1 MSNKVIRKFFFS
13 IIVPSIL
20 TILLFIT
27 SMYVI
32 LIPSFE
38 KNMMNKKKEMI
49 RELTNTAWSLI
60 KEYDDEYKDS
70 LITLEEAQRLAAK
83 KIGKMRYGAEGKDYF
98 WITDMQ
104 PVMIMHPY
112 RPELNNSLLD
122 DYTDPQGVRLFIEAV
137 KVVKTTGEGFINY
150 MWQWKDDSTQIVPKL
165 SYVKGFKNWGWIIG
179 TGIYLDDVQA
189 EIGALKERLTKIS
202 LLISAIIIL
211 ILAFIIMQSLK
222 IEVWRKKAED
232 DLLQSRQ
239 KYKTLV
245 EASSEGTI
253 MIKDSRII
261 FSNHMFE
268 QLTGKTHNEVV
279 ASKFEEIFSIRWE
292 EVSKSIEKTNK
303 SISIE
308 TQVKQ
313 GEDVFHDVV
322 ISVTRILFEE
332 QEAYVVVTKDI
343 SRKKQ
348 TEKIVQSLSSELQSS
363 LILMNQPIS
372 QFVKPIV
379 KCNLQT
385 TVAEAASL
393 MDRKKM
399 NLIFIADNDKMLG
412 VVDDSDL
419 RKRVLAKDKD
429 GKSLLV
435 EVMTSPIVC
444 ISNAAL
450 LYEVVLEFRKQNISH
465 LAVENDKNE
474 IVGVLSRKD
483 ILEIQ
488 HNSLSY
494 ILSEIEYAE
503 DVSELKKI
511 YDKIPVL
518 VNALLESGN
527 KTELITHIIT
537 SVSDAMTNRIITFA
551 LEDHG
556 NPPCRFAFV
565 ALGSEG
571 RKEQTIAT
579 DQDNAIIFEDVG
591 EDNVQKIKNYFLKFA
606 ETVNNH
612 LAHVGYELCIGG
624 MMAKNPKY
632 TLTLSDWKKQ
642 FTSWINT
649 PEPQNIIDTAVF
661 FDFRCIYGD
670 NFFTDE
676 LRKHVNLLIDKK
688 AIFVYHLAQTVIQYR
703 SPLNIFGNIA
713 SGDNETFDIKKILLP
728 VITFIKVFSLQ
739 RKLSETNTL
748 QRLEQLLIQN
758 VIQKSMYEELK
769 QAYNFLMGLRFD
781 TQTNALNEF
790 RKPDNTINIKNLTEI
805 EKSTLKKIFSLISE
819 MQTKL
824 NLEFRGR

>member
-1 MSNKVIRKFFFS
+1 MANKVIRKFFFS

-38 KNMMNKKKEMI
+38 KNMMDNKKEMI
-49 RELTNTAWSLI
+49 REVTNTAWSLI

-70 LITLEEAQRLAAK
+70 SITLEEAQDLASK
-83 KIGKMRYGAEGKDYF
+83 KIEKMRYGAEGKDYF
-98 WITDMQ
+98 WIADMKS
-104 PVMIMHPY
+104 VMIMHPY
-112 RPELNNSLLD
+112 RPELNNLMLD
-122 DYTDPQGVRLFIEAV
+122 DYKDPNGVRLFVEASN
-137 KVVKTTGEGFINY
+137 VVETMGEGFINY
-150 MWQWKDDSTQIVPKL
+150 MWQWKDDATQIVPKL
-165 SYVKGFKNWGWIIG
+165 SYVKGFENWGWIIG

-189 EIGALKERLTKIS
+189 EIGALKGRLTRIS
-202 LLISAIIIL
+202 LLISTIIIL
-211 ILAFIIMQSLK
+211 ILVFIIRQSLK
-222 IEVWRKKAED
+222 IEDRRKKAED
-232 DLLQSRQ
+232 DLLHSKQ

-268 QLTGKTHNEVV
+268 QLTGKTHEELA
-279 ASKFEEIFSIRWE
+279 ASKFEELFSISWE
-292 EVSKSIEKTNK
+292 EILRSFEKPNK
-303 SISIE
+303 STSIE

-313 GEDVFHDVV
+313 GEAEFHDVV
-322 ISVTRILFEE
+322 ISVAKIFFEE

-348 TEKIVQSLSSELQSS
+348 TEKIVQNLSSELQSS
-363 LILMNQPIS
+363 LLLMNQPIS
-372 QFVKPIV
+372 QFAKPIV
-379 KCNLQT
+379 KSNLQT
-385 TVAEAASL
+385 TVTEAASL
-393 MDRKKM
+393 MERKKM

-412 VVDDSDL
+412 VVNDSDL
-419 RKRVLAKDKD
+419 RKRVLAKGKD
-429 GKSLLV
+429 GKSPVV
-435 EVMTSPIVC
+435 EVMTSPIIC

-450 LYEVVLEFRKQNISH
+450 LYEVVLEFRKQNVSH
-465 LAVENDKNE
+465 LAIKNDENE
-474 IVGVLSRKD
+474 IIGVLSRED

-494 ILSEIEYAE
+494 ILREIEYAE
-503 DVSELKKI
+503 NVNELKKI

-518 VNALLESGN
+518 VNALMESGN

-537 SVSDAMTNRIITFA
+537 SVSDAITNRIVTFA

-556 NPPCRFAFV
+556 EPPCRFAFV

-591 EDNVQKIKNYFLKFA
+591 ENNAQKIKNYFLKFA

-612 LAHVGYELCIGG
+612 LAHVGYELCIGEI
-624 MMAKNPKY
+624 MAKNPKY
-632 TLTLSDWKKQ
+632 TLSLSDWKKQ

-649 PEPQNIIDTAVF
+649 PKPQNILDTTVF

-676 LRKHVNLLIDKK
+676 LRKHINLLIDKK
-688 AIFVYHLAQTVIQYR
+688 AVFVYLLAQTVIRYK
-703 SPLNIFGNIA
+703 SPLNMFGNIA
-713 SGDNETFDIKKILLP
+713 GGDNETFDIKKILLP
-728 VITFIKVFSLQ
+728 IVTFIKVFSLQ
-739 RKLSETNTL
+739 GKIAETNTL
-748 QRLEQLLIQN
+748 RRLEQLLNQN
-758 VIQKSMYEELK
+758 VVQKPMYEELT
-769 QAYNFLMGLRFD
+769 QAYNFLMGLRFQ
-781 TQTNALNEF
+781 TQTNALKEF
-790 RKPDNTINIKNLTEI
+790 RKPDNIINVENLTEI
-805 EKSTLKKIFSLISE
+805 EKSTLKKVFSLISE

-824 NLEFRGR
+824 NLEFKER

>member
-268 QLTGKTHNEVV
+268 LLTGKTHQELV
-279 ASKFEEIFSIRWE
+279 ASKFEDIFSIRWE

-348 TEKIVQSLSSELQSS
+348 TEKIVQNLSSELQSS

-444 ISNAAL
+444 ISNGAL

-642 FTSWINT
+642 FTNWINT

>member
-20 TILLFIT
+20 TILLFIS
-27 SMYVI
+27 SMYLI

-38 KNMMNKKKEMI
+38 ENMMNKKKEMI

-60 KEYDDEYKDS
+60 KEYDDEYKNS
-70 LITLEEAQRLAAK
+70 LITLEQAKRLASK
-83 KIGKMRYGAEGKDYF
+83 KIEKMRYGAQGKDYF
-98 WITDMQ
+98 WISDMNA
-104 PVMIMHPY
+104 VMVMHPY
-112 RPELNNSLLD
+112 RPELNNKMLD
-122 DYTDPQGVRLFIEAV
+122 NYKDPNGVRLFVEAI
-137 KVVKTTGEGFINY
+137 KVVKTQGEGFINY
-150 MWQWKDDSTQIVPKL
+150 MWQWKDDSSQIVPKL
-165 SYVKGFKNWGWIIG
+165 SYVKGFKEWEWIIG

-189 EIGALKERLTKIS
+189 EIGALKGRLTRVS
-202 LLISAIIIL
+202 LFISAVVIL
-211 ILAFIIMQSLK
+211 ILSFIILQSLK
-222 IEVWRKKAED
+222 IEARRKMAED

-245 EASSEGTI
+245 ETSSEGTI

-268 QLTGKTHNEVV
+268 QLTGKTHQEII
-279 ASKFEEIFSIRWE
+279 ASKFEDFFSIGWE
-292 EVSKSIEKTNK
+292 EVLKSCEKTNK

-313 GEDVFHDVV
+313 GEAVFHDVV
-322 ISVTRILFEE
+322 ISVTRILFEA
-332 QEAYVVVTKDI
+332 QEAFVVVTKNV

-348 TEKIVQSLSSELQSS
+348 TEKIVHNLSSELQSS

-379 KCNLQT
+379 KSNLQT
-385 TVAEAASL
+385 TVAEAALL

-419 RKRVLAKDKD
+419 RKRVLAKGKD
-429 GKSLLV
+429 GKCPLV
-435 EVMTSPIVC
+435 EVMTAPIIC
-444 ISNAAL
+444 ISNTAL
-450 LYEVVLEFRKQNISH
+450 LYQVVLEFRKQNISH
-465 LAVENDKNE
+465 LAVKNE
-474 IVGVLSRKD
+474 NNKIIGVLSRKD

-494 ILSEIEYAE
+494 ILSEIEYAQ
-503 DVSELKKI
+503 DVHELKKI
-511 YDKIPVL
+511 YDKIPIL

-537 SVSDAMTNRIITFA
+537 SVSDAMTNRIIAFA

-556 NPPCRFAFV
+556 EPPCRFAFV

-579 DQDNAIIFEDVG
+579 DQDNAIIFEDVQ
-591 EDNVQKIKNYFLKFA
+591 ENNVQKSKNYFLKFA
-606 ETVNNH
+606 ETVNDH
-612 LAHVGYELCIGG
+612 LAHVGYELCIGEI
-624 MMAKNPKY
+624 MAKNPKY

-642 FTSWINT
+642 FTGWINT
-649 PEPQNIIDTAVF
+649 PEAQNIIDTAVF

-670 NFFTDE
+670 SFFTDE
-676 LRKHVNLLIDKK
+676 LRKHINLLIDKK
-688 AIFVYHLAQTVIQYR
+688 AIFVFHLAQTVIQYR

-713 SGDNETFDIKKILLP
+713 GGDSETFDIKKILVP

-739 RKLSETNTL
+739 RKIAETNTL
-748 QRLEQLLIQN
+748 QRLEQLLNQN
-758 VIQKSMYEELK
+758 VIQKSMYGELK
-769 QAYNFLMGLRFD
+769 QAYNFLMGLRFH
-781 TQTNALNEF
+781 TQTNALKEF
-790 RKPDNTINIKNLTEI
+790 RKPDNTINFKNLTEI
-805 EKSTLKKIFSLISE
+805 EKSTLKNVYSLISD

-824 NLEFRGR
+824 NLEFKGR

>member
-70 LITLEEAQRLAAK
+70 LITIEEAQRLAAK

-98 WITDMQ
+98 WIADMEA
-104 PVMIMHPY
+104 VMIMHPY
-112 RPELNNSLLD
+112 RPELNNLMLD
-122 DYTDPQGVRLFIEAV
+122 DYKDPNGVRLFVEAS
-137 KVVKTTGEGFINY
+137 KVVETMGEGFINY
-150 MWQWKDDSTQIVPKL
+150 MWQWKDDATQIVPKL
-165 SYVKGFKNWGWIIG
+165 SYVKGFKSWGWIIG

-189 EIGALKERLTKIS
+189 EISSLKERLTRIS
-202 LLISAIIIL
+202 LFISAIVIL
-211 ILAFIIMQSLK
+211 ILAFIIIQSLK
-222 IEVWRKKAED
+222 IEFWRKKAED
-232 DLLQSRQ
+232 DLLHSRQ

-253 MIKDSRII
+253 MIKDSSIF

-268 QLTGKTHNEVV
+268 QLTGKTHEEL
-279 ASKFEEIFSIRWE
+279 ASSKFEDIFSISWE
-292 EVSKSIEKTNK
+292 EVLKSIGKTNK

-313 GEDVFHDVV
+313 GQAVFHDVV

-343 SRKKQ
+343 SQKKQ
-348 TEKIVQSLSSELQSS
+348 TEKLVQNLSSDLQSS
-363 LILMNQPIS
+363 LLLMNQPIS

-379 KCNLQT
+379 KSNLQT
-385 TVAEAASL
+385 TVAEVASL

-429 GKSLLV
+429 GKSPVV
-435 EVMTSPIVC
+435 EVMTSPIIC
-444 ISNAAL
+444 ISNTAL
-450 LYEVVLEFRKQNISH
+450 LYEVVLEFRKQNVSH
-465 LAVENDKNE
+465 LGIKNDENE

-494 ILSEIEYAE
+494 ILWEIEYAE
-503 DVSELKKI
+503 NVNELKKI
-511 YDKIPVL
+511 YDTIPVL

-537 SVSDAMTNRIITFA
+537 SVSDAMTNRIIAFA

-556 NPPCRFAFV
+556 EPPCRFAFV

-591 EDNVQKIKNYFLKFA
+591 ENNVPKIKNYFLKFG

-624 MMAKNPKY
+624 IMAKNPKY
-632 TLTLSDWKKQ
+632 TLCLSDWKKQ

-649 PEPQNIIDTAVF
+649 PKPQNILDTTVF

-676 LRKHVNLLIDKK
+676 LRKHINLLIDRK
-688 AIFVYHLAQTVIQYR
+688 AVFVYLLAQTVIRYK
-703 SPLNIFGNIA
+703 SPLSIFGNIA

-728 VITFIKVFSLQ
+728 VVTFIKVFSLQ

-748 QRLEQLLIQN
+748 RRLEQLLNQN
-758 VIQKSMYEELK
+758 VVQKPMYEELK
-769 QAYNFLMGLRFD
+769 QAYNFLMGLRFH
-781 TQTNALNEF
+781 TQTNALKDF
-790 RKPDNTINIKNLTEI
+790 RKPDNIINFKNLTEI
-805 EKSTLKKIFSLISE
+805 EKSTLKKVFSLISE

-824 NLEFRGR
+824 NLEFKER

>member
-27 SMYVI
+27 SIYVI

-83 KIGKMRYGAEGKDYF
+83 KIGKMRYGSEGKDYF
-98 WITDMQ
+98 WITDMK

-112 RPELNNSLLD
+112 RPELNNSMLD

-137 KVVKTTGEGFINY
+137 KVVKTMEEGFINY

-165 SYVKGFKNWGWIIG
+165 SYVKGFENWGWIIG

-189 EIGALKERLTKIS
+189 EIGALKERLTKTS

-211 ILAFIIMQSLK
+211 ILAFIIIQSLK

-268 QLTGKTHNEVV
+268 QLTGKTHRELV
-279 ASKFEEIFSIRWE
+279 ASKFEDIFSISWE
-292 EVSKSIEKTNK
+292 EVSKSVAKTNK
-303 SISIE
+303 SSSIE

-313 GEDVFHDVV
+313 GEAVFHDVV
-322 ISVTRILFEE
+322 ISVTRIFFEE
-332 QEAYVVVTKDI
+332 QETYVVVTKDV

-348 TEKIVQSLSSELQSS
+348 TEKIVQNLSSELQSS
-363 LILMNQPIS
+363 LLLMNQPIS

-379 KCNLQT
+379 KANLQA

-399 NLIFIADNDKMLG
+399 NLIFIADRDKMLG

-419 RKRVLAKDKD
+419 RKRVLARDKD
-429 GKSLLV
+429 GKCLLV
-435 EVMTSPIVC
+435 EVMTSPIIC
-444 ISNAAL
+444 ISNTAL
-450 LYEVVLEFRKQNISH
+450 LYEVILEFRKQKISH
-465 LAVENDKNE
+465 LAVKNDKNE

-503 DVSELKKI
+503 DVNELKMI

-556 NPPCRFAFV
+556 EPPCRFAFV

-579 DQDNAIIFEDVG
+579 DQDNAIIFQDVG
-591 EDNVQKIKNYFLKFA
+591 EDNVQRIKNYFLKFA
-606 ETVNNH
+606 ETVNNQ

-642 FTSWINT
+642 FTGWINT
-649 PEPQNIIDTAVF
+649 PQPQNIIDTAVF

-670 NFFTDE
+670 SFFTDE

-703 SPLNIFGNIA
+703 SPLNIFGNIP

-728 VITFIKVFSLQ
+728 VVTFIKVFSL
-739 RKLSETNTL
+739 KCKIAETNTL
-748 QRLEQLLIQN
+748 QRLEQLLNQN
-758 VIQKSMYEELK
+758 VVQKPMYGELK
-769 QAYNFLMGLRFD
+769 QAYNFLMGLRFH
-781 TQTNALNEF
+781 TQTNALKEF
-790 RKPDNTINIKNLTEI
+790 RKPDNTININSLTEI
-805 EKSTLKKIFSLISE
+805 EKSTLKKVYSLISE

-824 NLEFRGR
+824 NLEFKGR

>member
-1 MSNKVIRKFFFS
+1 MPNKIIRKFFFS

-27 SMYVI
+27 SMYLI

-60 KEYDDEYKDS
+60 KEYDDEYKNS
-70 LITLEEAQRLAAK
+70 LITIEEAQRLAAK
-83 KIGKMRYGAEGKDYF
+83 KIGNMRYGAEGKDYF
-98 WITDMQ
+98 WITDMK

-112 RPELNNSLLD
+112 RPELNNLMLD
-122 DYTDPQGVRLFIEAV
+122 DYKDPQGVKLFIEAV
-137 KVVKTTGEGFINY
+137 KVVKTMDEGFINY

-165 SYVKGFKNWGWIIG
+165 SYVKGFEDWGWIIG

-189 EIGALKERLTKIS
+189 EIGALKGRLTRIS
-202 LLISAIIIL
+202 LLISAIIML
-211 ILAFIIMQSLK
+211 ILAFIIRQSLK
-222 IEVWRKKAED
+222 IEISRKKAEE

-268 QLTGKTHNEVV
+268 QLTGKTHKELV
-279 ASKFEEIFSIRWE
+279 ASKFEDIFSISWD
-292 EVSKSIEKTNK
+292 EVLFSCEKTNK

-308 TQVKQ
+308 TQIKQ
-313 GEDVFHDVV
+313 GELVFHDVV
-322 ISVTRILFEE
+322 ISVTRIFFEE

-348 TEKIVQSLSSELQSS
+348 TEKIVQNLSSELQSS

-379 KCNLQT
+379 KSNLQT

-393 MDRKKM
+393 MDRKKT

-412 VVDDSDL
+412 VVNDSDL
-419 RKRVLAKDKD
+419 RKRVLAKNKD
-429 GKSLLV
+429 GKTLLV
-435 EVMTSPIVC
+435 DVMTSPIIC
-444 ISNAAL
+444 ISNTAL
-450 LYEVVLEFRKQNISH
+450 LYQVVLEFRKQNISH
-465 LAVENDKNE
+465 LAVKNDKNQ
-474 IVGVLSRKD
+474 IVGVLSNED

-494 ILSEIEYAE
+494 ILREIEYAE
-503 DVSELKKI
+503 DVNELKKI
-511 YDKIPVL
+511 YDKLPVL

-556 NPPCRFAFV
+556 EPPCRFAFV

-591 EDNVQKIKNYFLKFA
+591 ENNVQKIKNYFLKFA

-612 LAHVGYELCIGG
+612 LAHVGYELCIGNI
-624 MMAKNPKY
+624 MAKNPKY

-649 PEPQNIIDTAVF
+649 PEPQNIIDTSVF

-676 LRKHVNLLIDKK
+676 LRKHINLLIDKK
-688 AIFVYHLAQTVIQYR
+688 AVFVYHLAQTVIQYR

-713 SGDNETFDIKKILLP
+713 SGDNETFDVKKILLP
-728 VITFIKVFSLQ
+728 VITFIKVFALQ

-748 QRLEQLLIQN
+748 QRLEQLLNEN

-769 QAYNFLMGLRFD
+769 QAYNFLMVLRFG
-781 TQTNALNEF
+781 TQTNALKEF

-805 EKSTLKKIFSLISE
+805 EKSTLKKVYSLISE

-824 NLEFRGR
+824 NLEFKGR

>member
-1 MSNKVIRKFFFS
+1 MSNRVIRNFFFS
-13 IIVPSIL
+13 IVVPSIL

-27 SMYVI
+27 AMYVI
-32 LIPSFE
+32 IIPSFE
-38 KNMMNKKKEMI
+38 KNMMDKKKEMI

-60 KEYDDEYKDS
+60 KEYDDEYRDS
-70 LITLEEAQRLAAK
+70 LITIEDAQRLASE
-83 KIGKMRYGAEGKDYF
+83 KIGNMRYGAEGKDYF
-98 WITDMQ
+98 WITDMK
-104 PVMIMHPY
+104 PVMVMHPY
-112 RPELNNSLLD
+112 RPEMINSMLE
-122 DYTDPQGVRLFIEAV
+122 DYTDPQGVRLFAEAIN
-137 KVVKTTGEGFINY
+137 VVETTGEGFINY

-189 EIGALKERLTKIS
+189 EIGALKGRLTRVS
-202 LLISAIIIL
+202 LLISTIIIL
-211 ILAFIIMQSLK
+211 ILAFIIRQSLK
-222 IEVWRKKAED
+222 IEASRKMAEY

-253 MIKDSRII
+253 MIKESRII
-261 FSNHMFE
+261 FSNQIFE
-268 QLTGKTHNEVV
+268 QLTGKTHEALI
-279 ASKFEEIFSIRWE
+279 ASRFEEFFSISWE
-292 EVSKSIEKTNK
+292 EVLRSCEKTNK

-313 GEDVFHDVV
+313 GDAVFHDIV
-322 ISVTRILFEE
+322 ISVTRIFFDA

-348 TEKIVQSLSSELQSS
+348 TEKIVQNLSNELQSS

-372 QFVKPIV
+372 QFVKPLV
-379 KCNLQT
+379 KSSLHT
-385 TVAEAASL
+385 TVAQAAAL

-399 NLIFIADNDKMLG
+399 NLIFIADNDKMIG
-412 VVDDSDL
+412 VVNDRDL
-419 RKRVLAKDKD
+419 RKRVLAKNRD
-429 GKSLLV
+429 GTSPLV
-435 EVMTSPIVC
+435 DVMTAPIIC
-444 ISNAAL
+444 ISNTAL

-465 LAVENDKNE
+465 LAVKNDKNE
-474 IVGVLSRKD
+474 IIGVLSHED

-494 ILSEIEYAE
+494 ILREIEYAE
-503 DVSELKKI
+503 DVKSLKRR

-579 DQDNAIIFEDVG
+579 DQDNAIIFEDAG
-591 EDNVQKIKNYFLKFA
+591 KENIQNIKTYFLKFA

-612 LAHVGYELCIGG
+612 LAYVGYELCTGEI
-624 MMAKNPKY
+624 MAKNPKY
-632 TLTLSDWKKQ
+632 TLSLSDWKKQ

-688 AIFVYHLAQTVIQYR
+688 AVFVYHLAQTVIQYR
-703 SPLNIFGNIA
+703 SPLNIFGHIA
-713 SGDNETFDIKKILLP
+713 GGDNETFDIKKILLP
-728 VITFIKVFSLQ
+728 VVTFIKVFSLQ
-739 RKLSETNTL
+739 RKIAETNTL
-748 QRLEQLLIQN
+748 RRLEQLLSQH
-758 VIQKSMYEELK
+758 VVQKPMYEELK
-769 QAYNFLMGLRFD
+769 QAYNFLMGLRFH
-781 TQTNALNEF
+781 TQTNALTES
-790 RKPDNTINIKNLTEI
+790 RKPDNTIDIKNLTEI

-824 NLEFRGR
+824 NLEFKGR

>member
-268 QLTGKTHNEVV
+268 QLTGKTHKEVV
-279 ASKFEEIFSIRWE
+279 ASKFEDIFSIKWE

-399 NLIFIADNDKMLG
+399 NLIFIADNNKMLG

-419 RKRVLAKDKD
+419 RKRVLAKNKD

-591 EDNVQKIKNYFLKFA
+591 EDNVQKIKKYFLKFA

>member
-20 TILLFIT
+20 TILLFIS
-27 SMYVI
+27 SMYLI

-38 KNMMNKKKEMI
+38 ENMMNNKKEMI

-60 KEYDDEYKDS
+60 KEYDDEYRDS
-70 LITLEEAQRLAAK
+70 LITLEQAQRLAAK
-83 KIGKMRYGAEGKDYF
+83 KIGKMRYGAQGKDYF
-98 WITDMQ
+98 WISDMNA
-104 PVMIMHPY
+104 VMVMHPY
-112 RPELNNSLLD
+112 RPELNNSNLD
-122 DYTDPQGVRLFIEAV
+122 DYKDPNGVRLFIEAV
-137 KVVKTTGEGFINY
+137 KVVKTMDEGFINY

-165 SYVKGFKNWGWIIG
+165 SYVKGFENWGWIIG

-189 EIGALKERLTKIS
+189 EIGALKGRLTRVS
-202 LLISAIIIL
+202 LLISAIVIL
-211 ILAFIIMQSLK
+211 ILSFIILQSLK
-222 IEVWRKKAED
+222 IEARRKKAED
-232 DLLQSRQ
+232 DLLQSKH

-268 QLTGKTHNEVV
+268 QLTGKTHEELVR
-279 ASKFEEIFSIRWE
+279 SKFEDIFSISWE
-292 EVSKSIEKTNK
+292 EVSKSIAKTNK

-313 GEDVFHDVV
+313 GEDLFHDVV
-322 ISVTRILFEE
+322 ISVTRIFFEA
-332 QEAYVVVTKDI
+332 QEAYVVVTKDV

-348 TEKIVQSLSSELQSS
+348 TEKIVHNLSSELQSS

-372 QFVKPIV
+372 QFVKPVV
-379 KCNLQT
+379 KTNLKA
-385 TVAEAASL
+385 TVAQAASL

-399 NLIFIADNDKMLG
+399 NLIFIADNDTMLG

-429 GKSLLV
+429 GRCPLV
-435 EVMTSPIVC
+435 DVMTSPIIGVA
-444 ISNAAL
+444 NTAL

-465 LAVENDKNE
+465 LAVKNGRNE
-474 IVGVLSRKD
+474 IIGVLSRKD

-494 ILSEIEYAE
+494 ILREIDYAQ
-503 DVSELKKI
+503 DVNELKKI

-556 NPPCRFAFV
+556 DPPCRFAFV

-591 EDNVQKIKNYFLKFA
+591 EENVQNIKNYFLSFA

-612 LAHVGYELCIGG
+612 LAHVGYELCIGEI
-624 MMAKNPKY
+624 MAKNPKY
-632 TLTLSDWKKQ
+632 TLSLSDWKKQ
-642 FTSWINT
+642 FTGWINT
-649 PEPQNIIDTAVF
+649 PEAQNIIDTAVF

-676 LRKHVNLLIDKK
+676 LRKHINLLIDKK

-713 SGDNETFDIKKILLP
+713 GDDSEIFDIKKILVP

-739 RKLSETNTL
+739 RKIAETNTL
-748 QRLEQLLIQN
+748 QRLEQLLNQN
-758 VIQKSMYEELK
+758 VVQKPMYEELK
-769 QAYNFLMGLRFD
+769 QAYNFLMGLRFH
-781 TQTNALNEF
+781 TQTNALKEF
-790 RKPDNTINIKNLTEI
+790 RKPDNTLNIKNLTEI
-805 EKSTLKKIFSLISE
+805 EKSTLKKVFSLISD

-824 NLEFRGR
+824 NLNFKGR

>member
-1 MSNKVIRKFFFS
+1 
-13 IIVPSIL
+13 
-20 TILLFIT
+20 
-27 SMYVI
+27 
-32 LIPSFE
+32 
-38 KNMMNKKKEMI
+38 MMNKKKEMI

-268 QLTGKTHNEVV
+268 QLTGKTHKEVV
-279 ASKFEEIFSIRWE
+279 ASKFEDIFSIKWE

>member
-1 MSNKVIRKFFFS
+1 
-13 IIVPSIL
+13 
-20 TILLFIT
+20 
-27 SMYVI
+27 
-32 LIPSFE
+32 
-38 KNMMNKKKEMI
+38 MMNKKKEMI

-60 KEYDDEYKDS
+60 KEYDDEYRAS
-70 LITLEEAQRLAAK
+70 LITLEEAQRLASK
-83 KIGKMRYGAEGKDYF
+83 KIGKMRYGTQGKDYF
-98 WITDMQ
+98 WITDMK

-112 RPELNNSLLD
+112 RPELNNKMLD
-122 DYTDPQGVRLFIEAV
+122 EYKDPRGVRLFIEAI
-137 KVVKTTGEGFINY
+137 KVVKTKNEGFINY

-165 SYVKGFKNWGWIIG
+165 SYVKGFQKWGWIIG

-189 EIGALKERLTKIS
+189 EIGALKERLTRIS
-202 LLISAIIIL
+202 LVISATIIL

-222 IEVWRKKAED
+222 IEVWRKKAES
-232 DLLQSRQ
+232 DLLQSKQ

-245 EASSEGTI
+245 ETSSEGTI

-268 QLTGKTHNEVV
+268 QLTGKTYQELVV
-279 ASKFEEIFSIRWE
+279 SQFEDIFSIRWSD
-292 EVSKSIEKTNK
+292 VLKSIAKNNQ

-322 ISVTRILFEE
+322 ISVTRILFEG
-332 QEAYVVVTKDI
+332 QEAYVVVTKDV

-348 TEKIVQSLSSELQSS
+348 TEKIVHNLSRELQSS
-363 LILMNQPIS
+363 LTLMNQPIS

-379 KCNLQT
+379 KSNLQA
-385 TVAEAASL
+385 TVTEAASL
-393 MDRKKM
+393 MDRKKT

-412 VVDDSDL
+412 VVNDSDL
-419 RKRVLAKDKD
+419 RKRVLAKGKD

-435 EVMTSPIVC
+435 DVMTSPIIC
-444 ISNAAL
+444 ISNTAL
-450 LYEVVLEFRKQNISH
+450 LYEVVLEFRKQNVSH
-465 LAVENDKNE
+465 LAVKNDNNE
-474 IVGVLSRKD
+474 IIGVLSHED

-503 DVSELKKI
+503 NVNELKKI

-556 NPPCRFAFV
+556 KAPCRFAFV

-591 EDNVQKIKNYFLKFA
+591 DDNAPKIKNYFLKFA

-612 LAHVGYELCIGG
+612 LAHVGYELCAGEI
-624 MMAKNPKY
+624 MAKNPKY
-632 TLTLSDWKKQ
+632 TLSLSDWKKQ

-649 PEPQNIIDTAVF
+649 PEAQNIIDTAVF

-703 SPLNIFGNIA
+703 SPLNMFGNIA
-713 SGDNETFDIKKILLP
+713 SDDNETFDIKKILLP
-728 VITFIKVFSLQ
+728 VVTFIKVFSLQ
-739 RKLSETNTL
+739 RKLFETNTL
-748 QRLEQLLIQN
+748 RRLETLLNQN
-758 VIQKSMYEELK
+758 VIQKPMYEELK
-769 QAYNFLMGLRFD
+769 QAYNFLMGLRFE
-781 TQTNALNEF
+781 TQTNALTEF
-790 RKPDNTINIKNLTEI
+790 RKPDNTINIENLTEI
-805 EKSTLKKIFSLISE
+805 EKSTLKKIFSLISD

-824 NLEFRGR
+824 NLEFKGR

>member
-1 MSNKVIRKFFFS
+1 MSNKVILKFFFS

-38 KNMMNKKKEMI
+38 KNMMNNKKEMI
-49 RELTNTAWSLI
+49 RELTNTAWSLL
-60 KEYDDEYKDS
+60 KEYDDEYKAS
-70 LITLEEAQRLAAK
+70 LITLEEAQRLASK

-98 WITDMQ
+98 WITDMK

-112 RPELNNSLLD
+112 RPEMNNLMLE
-122 DYTDPQGVRLFIEAV
+122 DYKDPQGVRLFIEAI
-137 KVVKTTGEGFINY
+137 KVVKTMDEGFINY

-179 TGIYLDDVQA
+179 TGIYLDDVKA
-189 EIGALKERLTKIS
+189 EIGALKGRLTRIS

-211 ILAFIIMQSLK
+211 ILSFIIRQSLK
-222 IEVWRKKAED
+222 IEARRKEAED

-261 FSNHMFE
+261 FSNQMFE
-268 QLTGKTHNEVV
+268 QLSGKTHTELV
-279 ASKFEEIFSIRWE
+279 ASKFEDIFSISWE
-292 EVSKSIEKTNK
+292 EVLLSCEKTNK

-308 TQVKQ
+308 TQVKH
-313 GEDVFHDVV
+313 GETVFHDIV
-322 ISVTRILFEE
+322 ISVTRIFFEE

-348 TEKIVQSLSSELQSS
+348 TEKIVQNLSTELQSS

-379 KCNLQT
+379 KTNLQT

-399 NLIFIADNDKMLG
+399 NLIFIADDDKMLG
-412 VVDDSDL
+412 VVNDSDL
-419 RKRVLAKDKD
+419 RKRVLAKNKD
-429 GKSLLV
+429 GKSPLV
-435 EVMTSPIVC
+435 DVMTSPIIC
-444 ISNAAL
+444 ISNTAL
-450 LYEVVLEFRKQNISH
+450 LYEVVLKLRKQNISH
-465 LAVENDKNE
+465 LAVKNDKNE
-474 IVGVLSRKD
+474 IIGVLSHED

-494 ILSEIEYAE
+494 ILREIEYAE
-503 DVSELKKI
+503 TVNELKKI

-527 KTELITHIIT
+527 KTALITHIIT

-556 NPPCRFAFV
+556 EPPCQFAFV

-591 EDNVQKIKNYFLKFA
+591 ENNVQKIKNYFLTFA
-606 ETVNNH
+606 ETINNH
-612 LAHVGYELCIGG
+612 LAHVGYELCTGEI
-624 MMAKNPKY
+624 MAKNPKY
-632 TLTLSDWKKQ
+632 TLSLSDWKKQ

-649 PEPQNIIDTAVF
+649 PQPQNIIDTAVF

-676 LRKHVNLLIDKK
+676 LRKHINLLIDKK
-688 AIFVYHLAQTVIQYR
+688 AVFVYHLAQTVIQYR

-713 SGDNETFDIKKILLP
+713 GGDNETFDIKKILVP

-739 RKLSETNTL
+739 RKISETNTL
-748 QRLEQLLIQN
+748 QRVEQLLNQN
-758 VIQKSMYEELK
+758 VIQKPMYEELK
-769 QAYNFLMGLRFD
+769 QAYNFLMGLRFH

-790 RKPDNTINIKNLTEI
+790 RKPDNTVNIKNLTEI
-805 EKSTLKKIFSLISE
+805 EKSTLKKTFSLISE

-824 NLEFRGR
+824 NLEFKGR

>member
-1 MSNKVIRKFFFS
+1 
-13 IIVPSIL
+13 
-20 TILLFIT
+20 
-27 SMYVI
+27 
-32 LIPSFE
+32 
-38 KNMMNKKKEMI
+38 MMNKKKEMI

-268 QLTGKTHNEVV
+268 QLTGKTHKEVV
-279 ASKFEEIFSIRWE
+279 ASKFEDIFSIKWE

-399 NLIFIADNDKMLG
+399 NLIFIADNNKMLG

-419 RKRVLAKDKD
+419 RKRVLAKNKD

-591 EDNVQKIKNYFLKFA
+591 EDNVQKIKKYFLKFA